1 MTLRQGPN
9 EVLVRSC
16 QLKNYWEFG
25 LLLEPPP
32 SPAVVAAAEATGRP
46 PARSSSA
53 AAIPEEAED
62 ETGVPPAAPAPAPGG
77 PWLPLPPWSPEGLA
91 ESLQYLV
98 AERPSEEAWR
108 VMDQLCRE
116 APLEPTDG
124 WPQWIQWFRSRLRDA
139 VAQRHGAAALA
150 VLGARAEVA
159 DLPDAERAALVY
171 QCHRQRS
178 ALLAQAGEP
187 LAAAGEL
194 IAAQCWSERPSG
206 PSSLHAEVIRLCL
219 TADDTAAGLAYLA
232 AIGPEAMPEWQGVLA
247 LYAGDLAAAASW
259 YGQPSDRVAG
269 LHATWLLSLG
279 RAAEAE
285 WLLRRVPELPPGRRL
300 TLARACAEQQDF
312 AECERILLGCLM
324 DPAAS
329 RPVWEQAAAD
339 WAAFHKERC
348 TLDAARDSLIAWL
361 RDTGHHAEEEQRRLW
376 TARRHLERSAEDAV
390 AALDAAIGLAEI
402 DAAGYRSAPT
412 SAVTAV
418 APAVAAIL
426 MGRGRHAEMLDLCN
440 DLQALVPSQR
450 LQWDTWRVQALV
462 GLSRPAAAEAVLA
475 RLRAAVAAEP
485 RQARALLAHVVLA
498 EAASPAV
505 ASLARVALEG
515 SGGDGALGST
525 ACALLACQAAA
536 SGENADAID
545 WLTQA
550 LERSGLTSAP
560 LPVQASR
567 CRTWI
572 RRCLRLGRDGRG
584 LLMGLLTSSHAT
596 LSAAVVEMLTEEM
609 GLGDDAAAEGVPL
622 PPPGTETLVVPENGP
637 EDYFW
642 LVAPGTF
649 PRCAFGHPGAPATS
663 FESALAVHG
672 EPLPAGTLVV
682 PLDGLVWVG
691 TDRGLFVYRRR
702 ADRWDRLHLPGQPEG
717 TPIRSLDTDGWGLR
731 VGWTTA
737 DGQAANA
744 IYDPAT
750 AAWTVPAT
758 P

>member
-1 MTLRQGPN
+1 
-9 EVLVRSC
+9 
-16 QLKNYWEFG
+16 
-25 LLLEPPP
+25 
-32 SPAVVAAAEATGRP
+32 
-46 PARSSSA
+46 
-53 AAIPEEAED
+53 
-62 ETGVPPAAPAPAPGG
+62 
-77 PWLPLPPWSPEGLA
+77 
-91 ESLQYLV
+91 
-98 AERPSEEAWR
+98 
-108 VMDQLCRE
+108 
-116 APLEPTDG
+116 
-124 WPQWIQWFRSRLRDA
+124 
-139 VAQRHGAAALA
+139 
-150 VLGARAEVA
+150 
-159 DLPDAERAALVY
+159 
-171 QCHRQRS
+171 
-178 ALLAQAGEP
+178 
-187 LAAAGEL
+187 
-194 IAAQCWSERPSG
+194 
-206 PSSLHAEVIRLCL
+206 
-219 TADDTAAGLAYLA
+219 
-232 AIGPEAMPEWQGVLA
+232 MPEWQGVLA

-390 AALDAAIGLAEI
+390 AALRAAVALAEI

-426 MGRGRHAEMLDLCN
+426 LGRGRHAEMLDLCN

-462 GLSRPAAAEAVLA
+462 GLSRSAAAEAVLA
-475 RLRAAVAAEP
+475 RLRAAVAADP

-498 EAASPAV
+498 EAGSPAV
-505 ASLARVALEG
+505 ASLAQVALEG
-515 SGGDGALGST
+515 SGDDGALGST
-525 ACALLACQAAA
+525 VCALLACQAAA
-536 SGENADAID
+536 AGDNARALD
-545 WLTQA
+545 WLAQA
-550 LERSGLTSAP
+550 LERSRLTSAP
-560 LPVQASR
+560 LAVQVSR

-572 RRCLRLGRDGRG
+572 RRCLRLGRDSRG
-584 LLMGLLTSSHAT
+584 LLMGLLMSSRET
-596 LSAAVVEMLTEEM
+596 LSTAVVEMLTEEM
-609 GLGDDAAAEGVPL
+609 GLGDDEATDERPFPL
-622 PPPGTETLVVPENGP
+622 SSTRVLFVPEDGPEEYYWVLTPGAFPHCAAGHPNGP
-637 EDYFW
+637 
-642 LVAPGTF
+642 LT
-649 PRCAFGHPGAPATS
+649 H
-663 FESALAVHG
+663 FENALAAFG
-672 EPLPAGTLVV
+672 EPLPVGDLVV
-682 PLDGLVWVG
+682 PSEGLVWVG

-702 ADRWDRLHLPGQPEG
+702 ADRWARLHLPGQPAE
-717 TPIRSLDTDGWGLR
+717 TPIRSLETDGRALR

-737 DGQAANA
+737 DGQAAEA
-744 IYDPAT
+744 AYDPAA
-750 AAWTVPAT
+750 AAWAAPAT